1 MRLDFKKQKEDVKE
15 IYKDA
20 YVDIDKRLDSLIGF
34 TEPSP
39 TKKTKKKVKPR
50 EYWEKAQHQLCAWVV
65 CGKAIECGGFT
76 KKACKV
82 YGKHGKKEPPPKDE
96 IERARRANDA
106 TRKKNARGDKKTNSR
121 RLVN

>member
-34 TEPSP
+34 TEPPP

-50 EYWEKAQHQLCAWVV
+50 EYSEKARHQRCAWVV
-65 CGKAIECGGFT
+65 CGKAIECCGFT
-76 KKACKV
+76 KEACKV
-82 YGKHGKKEPPPKDE
+82 YGKLGTKEPPSEDE
-96 IERARRANDA
+96 IKRARKANDA
-106 TRKKNARGDKKTNSR
+106 TRKKIARGEKKNEQQKAC
-121 RLVN
+121 

>member
-34 TEPSP
+34 TEPPP
-39 TKKTKKKVKPR
+39 TKKVKPR
-50 EYWEKAQHQLCAWVV
+50 EYSEKARHQRCAWVV

-76 KKACKV
+76 KEACKV
-82 YGKHGKKEPPPKDE
+82 YGKLGTKEPPSKDE
-96 IERARRANDA
+96 TERARKANDA
-106 TRKKNARGDKKTNSR
+106 TRKKIARGEKKRTAEGLLTN
-121 RLVN
+121 NH